1 MAGAPEFQANARDVS
16 VGGMFVEAKVAPAFG
31 TQVTIIGDF
40 PGRAGMK
47 IPGIVRWIT
56 TDGFG
61 IQFGLLG
68 AQETHVLASIV
79 SKNRG

>member
-1 MAGAPEFQANARDVS
+1 
-16 VGGMFVEAKVAPAFG
+16 MFVEAEVLPAFG

-40 PGRAGMK
+40 PGRAGSVGMK

-68 AQETHVLASIV
+68 AHETHVLASIV